1 MAASANVYALALKN
15 AWLGS
20 IALTT
25 DTLKM
30 GLLGSG
36 YTPNLTADNH
46 WSDISAH
53 EISGTG
59 YTAGGV
65 ALTSVTLTLTAAN
78 SWSVSWAATTAYTY
92 GQIVKPSTPNGFLYR
107 CVAAGTSG
115 GSAPTFPTVVGQTVV
130 DSGVTWACLG
140 DAALVFTSATPQ
152 WTSAT
157 FTANYA
163 VIYDAQSGTPSAE
176 PLIVLNTFASA
187 QSPAAQTFQVV
198 PDPVLGWFV
207 FSPPS

>member
-1 MAASANVYALALKN
+1 MAASANIYAQALKQ
-15 AWLGS
+15 AWQGA

-30 GLLGSG
+30 ALLGSG

-46 WSDISAH
+46 WSDISSH
-53 EISGTG
+53 EITGTG

-65 ALTSVTLTLTAAN
+65 TLTSVTLTLTAAN
-78 SWSVSWAATTAYTY
+78 SWSVQWAALTAYTY
-92 GQIVKPSTPNGFLYR
+92 GQIVRPAVGNGFLYR
-107 CVAAGTSG
+107 CVVAGTSG
-115 GSAPTFPTVVGQTVV
+115 GSAPSFPTVVGETVV

-140 DAALVFTSATPQ
+140 DAALVFTSDTAQ

-157 FTANYA
+157 FTADYA
-163 VIYDAQSGTPSAE
+163 VIYDTQSGTPSAE
-176 PLIVLNTFASA
+176 PLIVLNTFAAA
-187 QSPAAQTFQVV
+187 QSPAAQTFQVI
-198 PDPVLGWFV
+198 PDGTLGWFT